1 MERRHINIQPTQTL
15 RQRLTDDIG
24 RLHDEARS
32 LPPGQRRENLLRR
45 AKQDETAIQIDAWL
59 NSPGLRA
66 PT

>member
-1 MERRHINIQPTQTL
+1 MERRHIKQTQTL

-24 RLHDEARS
+24 RLREEARS

-45 AKQDETAIQIDAWL
+45 ARQDETAIQIDAWL
-59 NSPGLRA
+59 SSPGLRA

>member
-1 MERRHINIQPTQTL
+1 MERRHIGKPIQTL

-24 RLHDEARS
+24 RRRDEART
-32 LPPGQRRENLLRR
+32 LPPGLRRENLLRR

-59 NSPGLRA
+59 SSPGLRA